1 VFAAVGVMMAD
12 KLLKHLFDAAVAA
25 ADPIQVIE
33 HYMPPRPKGRTA
45 VVGFGKAAAQMAQA
59 LEVHWLENES
69 EPLSGLVIT
78 RYGHAVP
85 CRHIEVIE
93 AAHPVPDVRGEE
105 AARRILKCA
114 EDLKEGDL
122 LVCLV
127 SGGGSALCVLPV
139 PEITLSEKQAV
150 NDALLKSGANIAEIN
165 CIRKHLSA
173 IKGGRLSAAAYPASV
188 VTLAISDVPGD
199 DPSVIAS
206 GPTVADPT
214 TFTDAL
220 DIANRYQLALPESV
234 RRYLEAG
241 IEESLKPDDE
251 RLKRSSYRVIAT
263 PGLSLD
269 AAAQAARKQGVHPI
283 ILGDAIEGDAEDI
296 GRQHAAK
303 AIEAIN
309 VANKLP
315 CVLLSSGETTVMV
328 RGSGRGGRNGQYLLA
343 LSVALKGHAQISA
356 IACDT
361 DGIDGT
367 EDNAGAIIRSDTLD
381 RARNMGLDAELF
393 LVQNDSYGFFATLGD
408 LVITGPTHTNVNDF
422 RAILIESLN

>member
-1 VFAAVGVMMAD
+1 MMAD

-59 LEVHWLENES
+59 LEVHWLESES

-122 LVCLV
+122 LICLV

-150 NDALLKSGANIAEIN
+150 NEALLKSGANIAEIN

-188 VTLAISDVPGD
+188 VTLAVSDVPGD

-214 TFTDAL
+214 TFTNAL

-315 CVLLSSGETTVMV
+315 CVLLSSGETTVTV

-343 LSVALKGHAQISA
+343 LSIALKGHAQVSA

-422 RAILIESLN
+422 RAILIESLS

>member
-1 VFAAVGVMMAD
+1 MMAD

-59 LEVHWLENES
+59 LEVHWLESES

-315 CVLLSSGETTVMV
+315 CVLLSSGETTVTV

-343 LSVALKGHAQISA
+343 LSIALKGHAQVSA

-422 RAILIESLN
+422 RAILIESLS